1 MVFSDAMG
9 HRDGSCRHRDGEEA
23 ACSVPGAVFEGLMQ
37 DEQALL
43 FVSVKPGAAW
53 VVCHVGSRG

>member
-23 ACSVPGAVFEGLMQ
+23 ACNVPGAVFEGLMQ

>member
-1 MVFSDAMG
+1 MDFSDVMG
-9 HRDGSCRHRDGEEA
+9 HRDGSCGHRDGEKA

-43 FVSVKPGAAW
+43 FVSV
-53 VVCHVGSRG
+53 

>member
-9 HRDGSCRHRDGEEA
+9 HRDGSCRHRDGEKA

-43 FVSVKPGAAW
+43 FVSVKPGAAR
-53 VVCHVGSRG
+53 VVCHVDSRG